1 MNTERKKILF
11 IFGTRPEAIKLAPVI
26 NKFSKH
32 TKGFKTIIA
41 VTAQHRQML
50 DQVLELFSIIPDYD
64 LDIMSHDQTLSEVTA
79 KALQG
84 IDQVLG
90 QEHPDLVFVQG
101 DTTSTFIGA
110 LAAFY
115 HRVPVA
121 HVEAGLR
128 TYDRYN
134 PYPEEI
140 NRVMTSSLA
149 DLHFT
154 PTKRSRENLL
164 KENISLSKIFV
175 TGNTVIDALLDVAR
189 LKYDFDGKLAEIF
202 GRKKT
207 RKILLTA
214 HRRENHGLPME
225 NICRAVLELLARFP
239 DVEVVFP
246 VHMSPRVRNTVFPL
260 LKNHPRAHLIPPLEY
275 QAFVNAMKN
284 VYLILTDS
292 GGVQEE
298 APSLGKPVLVLRET
312 TERPEAVDA
321 GTVKLVGTDS
331 ERIVTETGRLLN
343 DTSAYK
349 AMARAVNPYGDGLAS
364 ERILNIVDNFLY
376 K

>member
-1 MNTERKKILF
+1 MNRRTVMF
-11 IFGTRPEAIKLAPVI
+11 IFGTRPEAIKLAPLV
-26 NKFSKH
+26 NKFSNH
-32 TKGFKTIIA
+32 TKYFKTVVV

-50 DQVLELFSIIPDYD
+50 DQVLWLFRISPDHD
-64 LDIMSHDQTLSEVTA
+64 LDIMVPDQTLAQVTA
-79 KALQG
+79 RALTGLDELLAKEQ
-84 IDQVLG
+84 
-90 QEHPDLVFVQG
+90 PDFVFVQG
-101 DTTSTFIGA
+101 DTTTTFTGA

-115 HRVPVA
+115 HRIPVG

-128 TYDRYN
+128 TYDRYY

-149 DLHFT
+149 DLHFA
-154 PTKRSRENLL
+154 PTAGASDNLL
-164 KENISLSKIFV
+164 KENIPADHIQV
-175 TGNTVIDALLDVAR
+175 TGNTVIDALLDVADQEYHFSEDLQR
-189 LKYDFDGKLAEIF
+189 VFTEQG
-202 GRKKT
+202 T

-214 HRRENHGLPME
+214 HRRENHGGPME
-225 NICRAVLELLARFP
+225 NICRAVLELLACFP

-260 LKNHPRAHLIPPLEY
+260 LGNHPRAHLIPPLDY

-284 VYLILTDS
+284 AYLILTDS

-331 ERIVTETGRLLN
+331 ERIVAETGRLLN
-343 DTSAYK
+343 DTNAYQ
-349 AMARAVNPYGDGLAS
+349 AMARTVNPYGDGLAS

>member
-1 MNTERKKILF
+1 MNRKKVIF

-26 NKFSKH
+26 NSFFKN
-32 TKGFKTIIA
+32 TKRFKTLVV

-50 DQVLELFSIIPDYD
+50 DQVLELFAITPDYD
-64 LDIMSHDQTLSEVTA
+64 LDIMVHDQTLAQVTA
-79 KALQG
+79 MALTG
-84 IDQVLG
+84 IDELLAKEQ
-90 QEHPDLVFVQG
+90 PDFVFVQG
-101 DTTSTFIGA
+101 DTTTTFTGA

-115 HRVPVA
+115 HRIPVA

-128 TYDRYN
+128 TYNRYH

-154 PTKRSRENLL
+154 PTQRSRENLL
-164 KENISLSKIFV
+164 KENISSSKIFV
-175 TGNTVIDALLDVAR
+175 TGNTVIDALLIVAGR
-189 LKYDFDGKLAEIF
+189 KYNFEGKLAEIF

-225 NICRAVLELLARFP
+225 NICRAVLELLACFP

-260 LKNHPRAHLIPPLEY
+260 LENHPRAHLIPPLEY
-275 QAFVNAMKN
+275 HAFVNAMKN
-284 VYLILTDS
+284 AYLILTDS

-321 GTVKLVGTDS
+321 GTVKLVGT
-331 ERIVTETGRLLN
+331 ELEHIVAETSRLLN
-343 DTSAYK
+343 DTSTHK

-364 ERILNIVDNFLY
+364 ERILNIVNNFLY

>member
-26 NKFSKH
+26 NSFFKNAKR
-32 TKGFKTIIA
+32 FKTVVV

-50 DQVLELFSIIPDYD
+50 DQVLELFAITPDYD
-64 LDIMSHDQTLSEVTA
+64 LDIMSHDQSLPQVAA
-79 KALQG
+79 KALEG
-84 IDQVLG
+84 LDGFLA

-121 HVEAGLR
+121 HIEAGLR
-128 TYDRYN
+128 TYDRYH

-149 DLHFT
+149 DLHCT

-164 KENISLSKIFV
+164 KENISSSKIFV
-175 TGNTVIDALLDVAR
+175 TGNTVIDALLIVAGR
-189 LKYDFDGKLAEIF
+189 KYNFEGKLTEIF
-202 GRKKT
+202 GRDKT

-214 HRRENHGLPME
+214 HRRENHGKPME
-225 NICRAVLELLARFP
+225 NICRALLELLVRFP
-239 DVEVVFP
+239 DVEAVFP
-246 VHMSPRVRNTVFPL
+246 VHMSPRVRDTVFPL
-260 LKNHPRAHLIPPLEY
+260 LDKHPRAHLIPPLEY

-284 VYLILTDS
+284 AYLILTDS

-312 TERPEAVDA
+312 TERPEGIDA

-331 ERIVTETGRLLN
+331 ERIVAETSRLLN

-364 ERILNIVDNFLY
+364 ERILNIVNKFLY

>member
-1 MNTERKKILF
+1 MF
-11 IFGTRPEAIKLAPVI
+11 IFGTRPEAIKLAPLV
-26 NKFSKH
+26 NKFSNH
-32 TKGFKTIIA
+32 TKYFKTVVV

-50 DQVLELFSIIPDYD
+50 DQVLWLFRISPDHD
-64 LDIMSHDQTLSEVTA
+64 LDIMVPDQTLAQVTA
-79 KALQG
+79 RALTGLDELLAKEQ
-84 IDQVLG
+84 
-90 QEHPDLVFVQG
+90 PDFVFVQG
-101 DTTSTFIGA
+101 DTTTTFTGA

-115 HRVPVA
+115 HRIPVG

-128 TYDRYN
+128 TYDRYY

-149 DLHFT
+149 DLHFA
-154 PTKRSRENLL
+154 PTAGASDNLL
-164 KENISLSKIFV
+164 KENIPADHIQV
-175 TGNTVIDALLDVAR
+175 TGNTVIDALLDVADQEYHFSEDLQR
-189 LKYDFDGKLAEIF
+189 VFTEQG
-202 GRKKT
+202 T

-214 HRRENHGLPME
+214 HRRENHGGPME
-225 NICRAVLELLARFP
+225 NICRAVLELLACFP

-260 LKNHPRAHLIPPLEY
+260 LGNHPRAHLIPPLDY

-284 VYLILTDS
+284 AYLILTDS

-331 ERIVTETGRLLN
+331 ERIVAETGRLLN
-343 DTSAYK
+343 DTNAYQ
-349 AMARAVNPYGDGLAS
+349 AMARTVNPYGDGLAS

>member
-1 MNTERKKILF
+1 MNRRTVMF
-11 IFGTRPEAIKLAPVI
+11 IFGTRPEAIKLAPLV
-26 NKFSKH
+26 NKFSNH
-32 TKGFKTIIA
+32 TKYFKTVVV

-50 DQVLELFSIIPDYD
+50 DQVLWLFRISPDHD
-64 LDIMSHDQTLSEVTA
+64 LDIMVPDQTLAQVTA
-79 KALQG
+79 RALTGLDELLAKEQ
-84 IDQVLG
+84 
-90 QEHPDLVFVQG
+90 PDFVFVQG
-101 DTTSTFIGA
+101 DTTTTFTGA

-115 HRVPVA
+115 HRIPVG

-128 TYDRYN
+128 TYDRYY

-149 DLHFT
+149 DLHFA
-154 PTKRSRENLL
+154 PTAGASDNLL
-164 KENISLSKIFV
+164 KENIPADHIQV
-175 TGNTVIDALLDVAR
+175 TGNTVIDALLDVADQEYHFSEDLQR
-189 LKYDFDGKLAEIF
+189 VFTEQG
-202 GRKKT
+202 T

-214 HRRENHGLPME
+214 HRRENHGGPME
-225 NICRAVLELLARFP
+225 NICRAVLELLACFP

-260 LKNHPRAHLIPPLEY
+260 LGNHPRAHLIPPLDY

-284 VYLILTDS
+284 AYLILTDS

-331 ERIVTETGRLLN
+331 ERIVAETGRLLN